1 MKKALT
7 KSDGRQDEKPATK
20 VIRINQVVQ
29 EESPY
34 YDPSFSN
41 AVITWQKQHG
51 RHSLPWQQ
59 TNDAYRVWLSEIMLQ
74 QTQVTTVIPYYQRF
88 LENFPTVH
96 DLAAAPSEQVM
107 TLWAGLGYYTRA
119 RNLHQCAKQVVE
131 KYQGHFPDDPVLL
144 QELPGIGR
152 STAAAVAAFSYGTLA
167 AILDGNVKRVFARV
181 FGIEGFPGAKP
192 VEDDLWLRAN
202 ALLPKQDIQSYTQG
216 LMDLGATLCTRSS
229 PACQRCPLQAVCVA
243 HATHRTAELPVR
255 KPKRE
260 QKEKHTV
267 LLVLEHEGE
276 ILLEQRP
283 DSGIWGGLLSL
294 PELDGM
300 QAGDGK
306 APAPDLF
313 QAYEMNETN
322 DMSDTNGEHRLLVDP
337 SLLRLEQ
344 RVVETVQRF
353 GDIASSTDLPELTHG
368 FTHFKLYIR
377 PLHFRLSQRFHFVGE
392 QNVAWYPLAQME
404 QTALPAPVKA
414 LLLSLK

>member
-1 MKKALT
+1 MKKVSAKL
-7 KSDGRQDEKPATK
+7 DGRQDNSRASRTK
-20 VIRINQVVQ
+20 NVIRINSVLQ

-41 AVITWQKQHG
+41 AVISWQKQHG

-59 TNDAYRVWLSEIMLQ
+59 TSDAYRVWLSEIMLQ

-88 LENFPTVH
+88 LESFPTVH

-107 TLWAGLGYYTRA
+107 ALWAGLGYYTRA

-131 KYQGHFPDDPVLL
+131 KYQGNFPSDPALL

-202 ALLPKQDIQSYTQG
+202 ALIPKQDIQSYTQG

-229 PACQRCPLQAVCVA
+229 PACQRCPLQQVCVA
-243 HATHRTAELPVR
+243 HATQRTAELPVR

-300 QAGDGK
+300 REGNGK
-306 APAPDLF
+306 VPEPDLF
-313 QAYEMNETN
+313 QT
-322 DMSDTNGEHRLLVDP
+322 DVTTRLLADP
-337 SLLRLEQ
+337 RLMNLDEQ
-344 RVVETVQRF
+344 VVKLVRQF
-353 GDIASSTDLPELTHG
+353 GDIASSADLPELTHG

-377 PLHFRLSQRFHFVGE
+377 PLHFRLSQRLHFIAE
-392 QNVAWYPLAQME
+392 QNVAWYPLAEIE
-404 QTALPAPVKA
+404 QAALPAPVKT
-414 LLLSLK
+414 LLLSLRRQ